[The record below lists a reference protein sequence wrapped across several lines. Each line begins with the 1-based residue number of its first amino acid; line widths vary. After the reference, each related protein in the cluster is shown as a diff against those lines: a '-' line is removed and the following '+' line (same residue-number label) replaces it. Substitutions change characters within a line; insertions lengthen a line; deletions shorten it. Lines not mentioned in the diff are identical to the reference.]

1 MADANVPLRFPA
13 QTAAADVGGIID
25 SLLVFLLN
33 IETAEGELGR
43 VRERTVA
50 ERIDALATASKAAVS
65 PADALRAKNDL
76 DTLRKTYDD
85 QEAALNFWDHE
96 VGDRLD
102 RLANDYGDQV
112 LEALERRL
120 AQLRQKEAV
129 EQGDVDAVKTV
140 ISEIESRRQHIQS
153 LINKRSQKKGG
164 AAPKTE

>member
-1 MADANVPLRFPA
+1 MQMFPCGSPRKPPPRTSEGSSTRCWYSCSPSKRPKVSSDAF
-13 QTAAADVGGIID
+13 
-25 SLLVFLLN
+25 
-33 IETAEGELGR
+33 
-43 VRERTVA
+43 
-50 ERIDALATASKAAVS
+50 
-65 PADALRAKNDL
+65 RAKNDL